1 VRILRHAVCPQLI
14 SACCFLGEP
23 GLGADLLSHE
33 ATFSAA
39 EAGKAEVATHSTAGM
54 AGAFAAQL
62 GARHLVL
69 THFSARY
76 GPGRPRYFSVMI
88 PLRVLGA

>member
-1 VRILRHAVCPQLI
+1 M
-14 SACCFLGEP
+14 ACTGP

-33 ATFSAA
+33 ATFLEA

-76 GPGRPRYFSVMI
+76 GPGRPRCSSNVAVTPIFQ
-88 PLRVLGA
+88 PLPGS

>member
-1 VRILRHAVCPQLI
+1 M
-14 SACCFLGEP
+14 
-23 GLGADLLSHE
+23 GADLLSHE

-62 GARHLVL
+62 GARQLVL

-76 GPGRPRYFSVMI
+76 GPGRPRCPHLQF
-88 PLRVLGA
+88 PCR

>member
-1 VRILRHAVCPQLI
+1 MFCLPTCT
-14 SACCFLGEP
+14 CFFCTGP
-23 GLGADLLSHE
+23 GVGADLLSHE

-76 GPGRPRYFSVMI
+76 GPGRPR
-88 PLRVLGA
+88 